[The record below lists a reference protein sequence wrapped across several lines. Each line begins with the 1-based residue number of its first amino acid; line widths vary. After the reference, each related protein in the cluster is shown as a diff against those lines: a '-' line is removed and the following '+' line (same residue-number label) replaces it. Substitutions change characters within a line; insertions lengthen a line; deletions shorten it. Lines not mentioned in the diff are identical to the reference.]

1 MQNSNVVNS
10 QNEDYNKLSDE
21 KLLELFKKKEWQNCF
36 ELFN

>member
-21 KLLELFKKKEWQNCF
+21 KLLELFKKEWQNCF